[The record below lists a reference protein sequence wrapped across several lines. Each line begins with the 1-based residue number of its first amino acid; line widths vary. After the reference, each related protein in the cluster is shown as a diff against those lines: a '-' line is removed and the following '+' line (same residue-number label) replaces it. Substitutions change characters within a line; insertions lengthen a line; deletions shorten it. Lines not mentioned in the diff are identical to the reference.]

1 MMPMNPRR
9 GSVPG
14 LQTKER
20 RRYSGLAVLA
30 QSLLASLVLVGGVG
44 SAQYFVSGG
53 TPWFLHQSG
62 DAVDPVEANARAAA
76 FAALKP
82 LPLSLVPAADIA
94 GAIDGM
100 NLSAAEKAAMVSNF
114 QTAAPQANTRDVSA
128 PAAAPQ
134 ANTRDVS
141 APAAA
146 PQANTGDVSAP
157 AAAPQAN
164 TGNAPA
170 QAIAPAHLSQPAQH
184 NRLAWI
190 TLWDTDAEDGD
201 AVRIDSQGYSRTVTL
216 AKQPVTFAIPVP
228 LDGVVKVTGIRD
240 GEGGGITV
248 GFASGASRAAFPIMS
263 VGQTLG
269 LNVRLD

>member
-1 MMPMNPRR
+1 MPMNPRK

-14 LQTKER
+14 LQAGA

-53 TPWFLHQSG
+53 APWYLHQSG
-62 DAVDPVEANARAAA
+62 DAVDPAEANARAAA

-82 LPLSLVPAADIA
+82 LPLSPVAAADIA
-94 GAIDGM
+94 GAIEGM
-100 NLSAAEKAAMVSNF
+100 NLSAAEKAAMTSNV
-114 QTAAPQANTRDVSA
+114 Q
-128 PAAAPQ
+128 
-134 ANTRDVS
+134 
-141 APAAA
+141 AAA
-146 PQANTGDVSAP
+146 PQANTGEVAAQATAP
-157 AAAPQAN
+157 AP
-164 TGNAPA
+164 
-170 QAIAPAHLSQPAQH
+170 LSQPTH
-184 NRLAWI
+184 PNRLAWI

-269 LNVRLD
+269 LNVRFD